1 MLLSFSYCA
10 VFDGAVFGRAHSF
23 DAFED
28 ADEGLRTV
36 VARHFGYDF
45 YGVGEC
51 FEELAGVFDSQS
63 VDIVV
68 ERRSEC
74 VVEVVARVG
83 AVCVCGFGDVRQFEV
98 GVKEYFFVFEE
109 VVDSRA

>member
-1 MLLSFSYCA
+1 MFFFA
-10 VFDGAVFGRAHSF
+10 WGIFEGAVFGRAHSF

-45 YGVGEC
+45 YGGGEC
-51 FEELAGVFDSQS
+51 FEELAGVVYSQS

-68 ERRSEC
+68 ERRPER
-74 VVEVVARVG
+74 VVEVVACVG

-98 GVKEYFFVFEE
+98 GV
-109 VVDSRA
+109 